1 MATVT
6 KTIGSAGGR
15 DYSTITAW
23 EADLTNAGVYGSG
36 DDAVGECYKD
46 STFDEAFTIDDTSF
60 TRVDSI
66 KLKAASGQE
75 HDGTPD
81 SGVKITYSG
90 TIGNAST
97 VWQVNYTAG
106 THGNKK
112 VKIEGLEFADISNS
126 QDIFMYMI
134 GLGTLNTIFSRCL
147 VNNIKTTNA
156 STKGFHVFQNGQ
168 SSINNTMIFNC
179 GKAAT
184 SDSVNGTSIALRF
197 TDSTN
202 NKIYNCTVHNIY
214 DKTPSAESYGVH
226 YGEYRNTIVTNTDV
240 SFKLVSGSSNSNNI
254 SSDYT
259 APGIYSMTRKSP
271 SQLYVSTTEGS
282 EDLHSKN
289 RAPGLRKGAD
299 LGTTDDIQYDID
311 NFDRDSTSSVW
322 DIGADQCNAC
332 VPNFGSSSNSK
343 LSLGFMI
350 DQELSGFNLSDF

>member
-23 EADLTNAGVYGSG
+23 EADLTNAGVYASS
-36 DDAVGECYKD
+36 DDAVGECYND

-90 TIGNAST
+90 TISTAST
-97 VWQVNYTAG
+97 VWTVNYTAG

-126 QDIFMYMI
+126 QDILMHMI

-147 VNNIKTTNA
+147 VNNIKTTN
-156 STKGFHVFQNGQ
+156 SSSKSFKVFKDGQ
-168 SSINNTMIFNC
+168 PTINNCMVFNC
-179 GKAAT
+179 GKSST
-184 SDSVNGTSIALRF
+184 SNSVGGASVAFSLNDSANSQV
-197 TDSTN
+197 
-202 NKIYNCTVHNIY
+202 YNCTVHNIY
-214 DKTPSAESYGVH
+214 DKTPSASSHGSV
-226 YGEYRNTIVTNTDV
+226 YGEYKNTIITSV
-240 SFKLVSGSSNSNNI
+240 SICFKFVSGSNSHNI
-254 SSDYT
+254 SSDST
-259 APGIYSMTRKSP
+259 APGGYPITGKTP

-289 RAPGLRKGAD
+289 HAPGLRKGTD
-299 LGTTDDIQYDID
+299 LGTTDDVQYDID
-311 NFDRDSTSSVW
+311 NFDRDSTSSIW
-322 DIGADQCNAC
+322 DIGADQCNSC
-332 VPNFGSSSNSK
+332 VPDFGNSPNSK